1 MYQDVKVTQID
12 TRCETSSSCSPMP
25 RGDSHSLRKGVLRC
39 YTVCRDQDPTN
50 AWIFEFSLNSLDSF
64 VFFMYFHVFSPCK
77 NHCKNRCKS
86 ESDLISRWP
95 GSWSLR
101 FLRLL
106 GSLGSL
112 CPFLLPRG
120 PDLCSFGLIW
130 FHLPNSSFIWFHLI
144 SSYDP
149 ITILSQLSDTCW
161 DSQRLKGQEC
171 KAM

>member
-1 MYQDVKVTQID
+1 MSRWHKLTQDVKRAPVALRCLEATSIPCERECSGA
-12 TRCETSSSCSPMP
+12 TRCAETKTQRMP
-25 RGDSHSLRKGVLRC
+25 EF
-39 YTVCRDQDPTN
+39 
-50 AWIFEFSLNSLDSF
+50 FEFSLNSLDSF